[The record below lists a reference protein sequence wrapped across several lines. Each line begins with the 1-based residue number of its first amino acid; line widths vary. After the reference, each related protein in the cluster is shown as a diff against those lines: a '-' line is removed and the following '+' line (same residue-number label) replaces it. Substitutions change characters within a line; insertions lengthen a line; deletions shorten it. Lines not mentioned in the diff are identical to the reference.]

1 MPPPMKRRVA
11 LLALLTPFVLVGGTG
26 APSEGLGSLAH
37 SIRLE
42 AVGTPRVSSAVAVD
56 WCGTGQPP
64 AVDRK
69 PEADYSSYRHVHVT
83 YVIPAD
89 APNRMDE
96 LASKIVTDLSAADAW
111 WQRED
116 PSRTIRFDRF
126 AFPGCASKLGSL
138 DLGFLRLARPAAAYE
153 GDQGIVG
160 MVPELTDLA
169 ELDFHKNLVYY
180 DGPSLYDPTVCGTT
194 LVPRRDPVRG
204 GLGGLAFIWL
214 RSLCGQDVGTGNLNA
229 EVVTHEF
236 IHGQGFVGTGGSP
249 NECAEPSRGHTCDSE
264 LDILYPEATLET
276 TLAEKR
282 LDVNRDDYYG
292 IGAGDLRDSPYLT
305 RLPQQRLALSV
316 RAPGKARGVISM
328 SFPAPFDC
336 RDTCALELDRELAV
350 TLVATPSRGSRFLGW
365 SGACKGRGAACY
377 VTLRGDRTVGA
388 LFGPATFRLSVTVA
402 GRGRVSS
409 APAGLACARRCSAAF
424 EAGSHRLAPY
434 DRRPRAPVRRMGGEL
449 QGKGSMHHPARPRSV
464 FSRELR

>member
-1 MPPPMKRRVA
+1 MA
-11 LLALLTPFVLVGGTG
+11 
-26 APSEGLGSLAH
+26 
-37 SIRLE
+37 
-42 AVGTPRVSSAVAVD
+42 SAVAVD
-56 WCGTGQPP
+56 WCGTGQPA

-69 PEADYSSYRHVHVT
+69 PEADYSSFRHVHVT

-89 APNRMDE
+89 APSRLEE
-96 LASKIVTDLSAADAW
+96 LASKIVTDLASADAW

-126 AFPGCASKLGSL
+126 AFPGCSSKLGSL

-180 DGPSLYDPTVCGTT
+180 DGPSLYGPTVCGTT
-194 LVPRRDPVRG
+194 LVPRNDPVRG

-229 EVVTHEF
+229 EVVTHEL

-249 NECAEPSRGHTCDSE
+249 NECPEPNRGHTCDSE
-264 LDILYPEATLET
+264 LDILHPEATLET
-276 TLAEKR
+276 TLAERR

-305 RLPQQRLALSV
+305 RLPQQRLALGVSGARQGSRNDPHDVPCRLRLQGHV
-316 RAPGKARGVISM
+316 RSRARPRARRHARRGAVSRVPLPRLVGCVQGK
-328 SFPAPFDC
+328 
-336 RDTCALELDRELAV
+336 
-350 TLVATPSRGSRFLGW
+350 RGS
-365 SGACKGRGAACY
+365 
-377 VTLRGDRTVGA
+377 VLRHSPRQPNGNRALRAGHVPPLRHRCRTR
-388 LFGPATFRLSVTVA
+388 PRIE
-402 GRGRVSS
+402 
-409 APAGLACARRCSAAF
+409 CARRV
-424 EAGSHRLAPY
+424 GVRRTLLGGVRGRLKHLAPC
-434 DRRPRAPVRRMGGEL
+434 DAPRRAQVRRMGGKL
-449 QGKGSMHHPARPRSV
+449 PGKGSLHHPDRPRSV
-464 FSRELR
+464 CSRDIR